1 MATRGDGE
9 GGARSDVPTPAAGG
23 EPLQLIAHNEGTWT
37 IGEKALEVL
46 KRIKAPIAVVAV
58 CGRARTGKS
67 YILNKLLGAAG
78 AAGFEV
84 ASSYRPCTKG
94 LWMWSQPLRRTALD
108 GSNYYLVLLDT
119 EGIDAYNQT
128 TQDGVSLFSLA
139 VLLSSLFVFNQ
150 MGGID
155 EAALDRLA
163 LVTELTRRIRVHGS
177 PVAGSGGG
185 AAEAPAAAEVEKT
198 EKKKGKGKGSE
209 ASPNGGAG
217 TGAGGSGGGA
227 AGSALLEEV
236 SALSEF
242 TPSFMWLLRD
252 FYYDLEGEHGVK
264 QSPRDYLE
272 TALMPTAG
280 SGPAV
285 EAKNM
290 IRESIKSLFKER
302 ECVTLVRPVS
312 DEEALRNLDKL
323 PEEELRPEFVE
334 GVSKLTAAIFARA
347 QPKRLGTQL
356 LSGPLL
362 AGLAQAYVKAIN
374 TGAVPTIH
382 TAWHSVAEGECRAA
396 CYAAEDAYR
405 AAFDPNTPADE
416 QLLEK
421 EHQRAL
427 AAATTAFQERAVG
440 DPGLQRRWQ
449 QRFVAACSLA
459 FEAVRERRL
468 AVAAEAL
475 ERQLGELAGQL
486 HTEARLGGQ
495 DFSRLAASVE
505 AGVAGVV
512 AATVGAA
519 RWPRLLAFT
528 HQQYGGLGAEM
539 WERAAAKAEAERQ
552 RAALEA
558 RAQVAEAQR
567 QVAMLQADLADAK
580 RRADEATA
588 AAAAATAAA
597 AAAKANG
604 SAVRTNG
611 GGGGAGRRAAAYVDS
626 DDEHDPKSRGC
637 FGFGC

>member
-1 MATRGDGE
+1 MAPTGRGGSDEETRGD
-9 GGARSDVPTPAAGG
+9 APTSRG
-23 EPLQLIAHNEGTWT
+23 EPLQLIAHSEGNWT
-37 IGEKALEVL
+37 IGEQALDVL

-177 PVAGSGGG
+177 AAAAAASNGG
-185 AAEAPAAAEVEKT
+185 AAAEAAPAAEGDKT
-198 EKKKGKGKGSE
+198 EKKKGKGKGPE
-209 ASPNGGAG
+209 APSPVQHGA
-217 TGAGGSGGGA
+217 SSDGA
-227 AGSALLEEV
+227 AGGAMLQEV
-236 SALSEF
+236 SSLSEF

-290 IRESIKSLFKER
+290 IRESIKCLFKER

-312 DEEALRNLDKL
+312 DEAALRRLDTL
-323 PEEELRPEFVE
+323 PEEQLRPEFVE

-405 AAFDPNTPADE
+405 ATFDPNTPADE

-427 AAATTAFQERAVG
+427 AAATAAFQERAVG
-440 DPGLQRRWQ
+440 DPGLQRRWA
-449 QRFVAACSLA
+449 QRFAAACGLA

-468 AVAAEAL
+468 AAAAEAL
-475 ERQLGELAGQL
+475 ERQLGELAARL

-495 DFSRLAASVE
+495 DFPGLAASVQ
-505 AGVAGVV
+505 AGVGGVV
-512 AATVGAA
+512 GATVGAA

-528 HQQYGGLGAEM
+528 HQQYASLGAEL
-539 WERAAAKAEAERQ
+539 WERAAAAAEAERQ

-558 RAQVAEAQR
+558 RAQLAEAQR
-567 QVAMLQADLADAK
+567 QVATLQAELAETK

-588 AAAAATAAA
+588 AAATAAA
-597 AAAKANG
+597 AVAKANG
-604 SAVRTNG
+604 AAPRAG
-611 GGGGAGRRAAAYVDS
+611 AGGGAGRRAAAYVDS
-626 DDEHDPKSRGC
+626 DDEDNSKSRGC

>member
-1 MATRGDGE
+1 MG
-9 GGARSDVPTPAAGG
+9 GG
-23 EPLQLIAHNEGTWT
+23 EPLQLIAHNNNQWT
-37 IGEKALEVL
+37 IDDRALEVL

-67 YILNKLLGAAG
+67 YILNRLLGAAG

-163 LVTELTRRIRVHGS
+163 LVTELTRRIRVHG
-177 PVAGSGGG
+177 AAAAGGG
-185 AAEAPAAAEVEKT
+185 
-198 EKKKGKGKGSE
+198 
-209 ASPNGGAG
+209 GG
-217 TGAGGSGGGA
+217 
-227 AGSALLEEV
+227 LLEEV

-285 EAKNM
+285 EAKNT

-302 ECVTLVRPVS
+302 DCVTLVRPVA
-312 DEEALRNLDKL
+312 DEAALRNLDTL
-323 PEEELRPEFVE
+323 PEDQLRPEFAE
-334 GVSKLTAAIFARA
+334 GVSKLTAAIFVRA

-356 LSGPLL
+356 LNGPLL

-405 AAFDPNTPADE
+405 ASFNPNTPPDE

-427 AAATTAFQERAVG
+427 AAATAAFKERAVG
-440 DPGLQRRWQ
+440 DPALQRRWQ
-449 QRFVAACSLA
+449 ERFTAACNLA

-468 AVAAEAL
+468 AESAEAL
-475 ERQLGELAGQL
+475 ERQLGELAGRL

-505 AGVAGVV
+505 AGISGVV
-512 AATVGAA
+512 GNTVGAA
-519 RWPRLLAFT
+519 RWPRLMAFA
-528 HQQYGGLGAEM
+528 HQQYGSLGAELS
-539 WERAAAKAEAERQ
+539 ERAAAAAEAERQ

-558 RAQVAEAQR
+558 RAQLAEAQR
-567 QVAMLQADLADAK
+567 QVAALQAELSDAK
-580 RRADEATA
+580 QRADDATA
-588 AAAAATAAA
+588 AAAAAA

-604 SAVRTNG
+604 AASRATG
-611 GGGGAGRRAAAYVDS
+611 GAGAGRRAAAYVDG
-626 DDEHDPKSRGC
+626 DDEYKPQASGC
-637 FGFGC
+637 FGCGS